1 MNLYSA
7 REMTELL
14 ERHGFFFKKNLGQ
27 NFLMNEA
34 TAARIA
40 EAGFQTMSG
49 KRKTLAVEIGPGAGS
64 LTIQLASRFDE
75 VLSLEIDPHLIPVLQ
90 ESLAGIE
97 NVTVEKCDALSF
109 HYSCLTDRYPDY
121 EVALCSN
128 LPYYI
133 TTELIMRALESKIAL
148 SSITVLIQKE
158 AAARL
163 SAAPD
168 TKDYGA
174 ITASVSYYAKTKRLF
189 TVSPGNFIPKPKV
202 DSAVLQI
209 IPYTEKPIRPL
220 NEEMFFKVIR
230 AAFSARRKTLINSL
244 SSSFSDFI
252 SKDELTDLIAQC
264 GISPTVRGE
273 TLSILDFKL
282 ISDKIAKT
290 RKLP

>member
-64 LTIQLASRFDE
+64 LTMQLASRFDE

-97 NVTVEKCDALSF
+97 NVTVENCDALSF
-109 HYSCLTDRYPDY
+109 HYSCLTERYPDY

-209 IPYTEKPIRPL
+209 IPYTEKPIKPL
-220 NEEMFFKVIR
+220 DEEMFFKVIR